1 MTTFILLRPAATLRG
16 QGSQG
21 DRVTAIFR
29 YFGWRSSPS
38 SRAYSRTTRSIA
50 SGSMRGA
57 RPGDIGPVPGE
68 VEIRAFPCS
77 GLRIHREGIAAAAF
91 ARDTHTYLTWCA
103 LWLVSRRY

>member
-16 QGSQG
+16 QGSRRVI
-21 DRVTAIFR
+21 RVTAIFR

-50 SGSMRGA
+50 SGSMRG
-57 RPGDIGPVPGE
+57 RSPRRFQLCLTGRNSGPSISALCPTKS
-68 VEIRAFPCS
+68 IRAYPCS

-91 ARDTHTYLTWCA
+91 ARDTQ
-103 LWLVSRRY
+103 